1 MNKKTLYGAEARAKL
16 LSGVKKIASA
26 VKVTLGPMGRNVLIS
41 QSMVIDYG
49 VHNLPIH
56 VTKDGY
62 TTTKS
67 FEINDD
73 PFEQAGVL
81 MIKEAAQKSVDQAG
95 DGTTTTVVLAEAI
108 VTKALE
114 YIDRGGNPVELKKDI
129 DKGVQEVIEQLK
141 KMATPIKGSNERI
154 RQIATISANNDIE
167 MGNLIADAFEKI
179 GEEGII
185 DLEAGQSVNTE
196 IRISDGYKWDKSW
209 VSPSFI
215 NNKEKQ
221 ICEFENPLILLYD
234 KKITHHDQILRA
246 LDMAQKRSRAIMI
259 ICEDAEGEGLAT
271 MAVNNLQ
278 GRIRICVV
286 KAPEFGEKRREEMED
301 IALLT
306 GATYVSDIRGVDI
319 KELEFDHFG
328 HAKKIVVTKDE
339 TIIIGG
345 EGNKEDV
352 TNLLNELKM
361 NLVDA
366 KNEDEK
372 APIERRIAKLQGGV
386 AVISVGG
393 ATETEMKERLDR
405 YDDAVRAVKAALSE
419 GYIVGGGTAFMR
431 IKTSSDIINEVLS
444 APLQQICDNCG
455 IESSRKNDIL
465 GIVKN
470 SKGALGYNAKVDNLE
485 DLIESGVIDPV
496 KVLRCA
502 ITNASS
508 SAGMIITTEALIC
521 DTM

>member
-16 LSGVKKIASA
+16 LSGVKKIAAA

-41 QSMVIDYG
+41 QSMVVDYG

-62 TTTKS
+62 TTTRG

-108 VTKALE
+108 VAKAIELIE
-114 YIDRGGNPVELKKDI
+114 NGSNPVELKRSI
-129 DKGVQEVIEQLK
+129 DKGVQEVVDQLK
-141 KMATPIKGSNERI
+141 QMAIPIKGNNDRI

-167 MGNLIADAFEKI
+167 MGNLIADAFAKI

-196 IRISDGYKWDKSW
+196 IRIADGYKWDKSW

-221 ICEFENPLILLYD
+221 TCEFENPVILLYD
-234 KKITHHDQILRA
+234 KRITHHTQIVRA
-246 LDMAQKRSRAIMI
+246 LELVMKSGRPLLVV
-259 ICEDAEGEGLAT
+259 CEDAAEEGLAT
-271 MAVNNLQ
+271 LAINNLQ
-278 GRIRICVV
+278 GRIKICVV
-286 KAPEFGEKRREEMED
+286 KAPEFNEKRREAMED

-306 GATYVSDIRGVDI
+306 GATYVSDIRGIDI
-319 KELEFDHFG
+319 KELEWDHFG
-328 HAKKIVVTKDE
+328 HASKALVTKDE
-339 TIIIGG
+339 TVIIGG
-345 EGNKEDV
+345 HGDKAAIED
-352 TNLLNELKM
+352 LLNELKM
-361 NLVDA
+361 NLTQA

-372 APIERRIAKLQGGV
+372 APIERRIAKLKGGV
-386 AVISVGG
+386 AVIEVGA
-393 ATETEMKERLDR
+393 ATETEMKEKLDR

-419 GYIVGGGTAFMR
+419 GYIVGAGTAFLR
-431 IKTSSDIINEVLS
+431 VNTSSEIINSVLS
-444 APLQQICDNCG
+444 APLKQICDNSG
-455 IESSRKNDIL
+455 VESDK
-465 GIVKN
+465 IVSEIKSLQGN
-470 SKGALGYNAKVDNLE
+470 MGYNAKTDKVE
-485 DLIESGVIDPV
+485 DLIEAGVIDPV

-502 ITNASS
+502 LTNAGS

-521 DTM
+521 DTL

>member
-1 MNKKTLYGAEARAKL
+1 MNKKTLYGAEARSKL
-16 LSGVKKIASA
+16 LSGVKKIAAA

-41 QSMVIDYG
+41 QSMVVDYG

-62 TTTKS
+62 TTTRA
-67 FEINDD
+67 FQINDD

-81 MIKEAAQKSVDQAG
+81 MIQEAAQKSVDQAG

-108 VTKALE
+108 VAKAIE
-114 YIDRGGNPVELKKDI
+114 AIDKGGNPVELKRSI
-129 DKGVQEVIEQLK
+129 DKGVQEVVEQLK
-141 KMATPIKGSNERI
+141 QMAVPIKGNNDRI
-154 RQIATISANNDIE
+154 RQIATISANNDVE
-167 MGNLIADAFEKI
+167 MGNLIADAFAKI

-185 DLEAGQSVNTE
+185 DLEPGQSVNTE
-196 IRISDGYKWDKSW
+196 IRIADGYKWEKSW
-209 VSPSFI
+209 VSPAFI
-215 NNKEKQ
+215 SNKEKQ

-234 KKITHHDQILRA
+234 KRITHHTQIVRA
-246 LDMAQKRSRAIMI
+246 LELAMQRSRPLFIV
-259 ICEDAEGEGLAT
+259 CEDAEGEGLAT
-271 MAVNNLQ
+271 LAINNLQ

-286 KAPEFGEKRREEMED
+286 KAPEFNEKRREAMED

-306 GATYVSDIRGVDI
+306 GATYVSDIKGVDI
-319 KELEFDHFG
+319 KEVEFDHFG
-328 HAKKIVVTKDE
+328 HAKKVTVTKDE

-345 EGNKEDV
+345 AGNKEAIE
-352 TNLLNELKM
+352 NQLNELKM

-386 AVISVGG
+386 AVISVGA
-393 ATETEMKERLDR
+393 ATETEMKEKLDR

-419 GYIVGGGTAFMR
+419 GYIIGGGTAFMR
-431 IKTSSDIINEVLS
+431 IHTSNEIVNDVLS
-444 APLQQICDNCG
+444 VPLQQICSNCG
-455 IESSRKNDIL
+455 VEESHARDII
-465 GIVKN
+465 GVVRH
-470 SKGALGYNAKVDNLE
+470 SKGQIGYNAKTGNVEELVDA
-485 DLIESGVIDPV
+485 GVIDPV

-502 ITNASS
+502 ITNAASV
-508 SAGMIITTEALIC
+508 AGMLITTEALIC